1 MVKTDRQNGNPLARK
16 SSGFNPGVNGGKLR
30 GCRRNKQ
37 TADKTR
43 RRTVLLCAV
52 MLILL
57 LYASGGILTR
67 RAVQSGFSLFL
78 PSAVSSFREC
88 RVNPFGYIRL
98 KDLLLDVPGKYV
110 FFADAVSVEFNPV
123 SLFCGRPRR
132 VYLENPL
139 LLLTCNESGGNGIS
153 GGLKLPR
160 FMPERLD
167 IRNAEIR
174 GGANC
179 SAFGIKGSLSAGF
192 SGTSFTDL
200 FAGVNTL
207 RSGKFS
213 ASGISV
219 DLPGENKEGQITIE
233 KFAFQDLRLEKVK
246 GKVWVD
252 EKGAAQALFSPVA
265 LWSGSLTAAAD
276 LYVSA
281 DGGIK
286 YKCRFQV
293 KNSDLEAV
301 SRELGFS
308 EKVALGG
315 ITSGEAVL
323 EGGGSGLQ
331 DVSASLGTQSG
342 GSMNIRDKKILDY
355 LAVQSGRPLQTIYD
369 SLRDYRYRSAILN
382 LSTVERELRI
392 YAVFEGGQGKRIFD
406 VRLHGMIGGK

>member
-1 MVKTDRQNGNPLARK
+1 MAKIERENGN
-16 SSGFNPGVNGGKLR
+16 
-30 GCRRNKQ
+30 
-37 TADKTR
+37 KTR

-52 MLILL
+52 MLVLL
-57 LYASGGILTR
+57 LYASSGILTR
-67 RAVQSGFSLFL
+67 RAVESGFSLFL
-78 PSAVSSFREC
+78 PSAVSSFKEC

-98 KDLLLDVPGKYV
+98 KGLLLDVPGKYV
-110 FFADAVSVEFNPV
+110 FFADAVSLEFSPV

-139 LLLTCNESGGNGIS
+139 LLLACNASGGNGIS

-174 GGANC
+174 NGPNC
-179 SAFGIKGSLSAGF
+179 PAFGIKGSLSAGF
-192 SGTSFTDL
+192 SGTSLTDL
-200 FAGVNTL
+200 SAGVDTL
-207 RSGKFS
+207 RAGQFF

-219 DLPGENKEGQITIE
+219 YLPGENKEGQITMRE
-233 KFAFQDLRLEKVK
+233 FAFRDLRLEKVK

-293 KNSDLEAV
+293 KNSDLEVV

-382 LSTVERELRI
+382 LSTVEQELRI
-392 YAVFEGGQGKRIFD
+392 YAVFEGGQGKRVFD
-406 VRLHGMIGGK
+406 VRLHGMIGGRGI